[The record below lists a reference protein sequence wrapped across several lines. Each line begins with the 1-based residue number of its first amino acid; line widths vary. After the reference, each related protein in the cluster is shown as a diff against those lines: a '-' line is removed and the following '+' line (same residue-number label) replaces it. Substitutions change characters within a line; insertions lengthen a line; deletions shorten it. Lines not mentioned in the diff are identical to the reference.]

1 MACKSQTPFGYNKC
15 LQIMG
20 HFLFLKHWKTKKK
33 IDELK
38 CKTKLMMQNE
48 ENKVAEYVAFWD
60 FMCVC
65 DLISMEIYFSDFSLI
80 KMNSK

>member
-1 MACKSQTPFGYNKC
+1 
-15 LQIMG
+15 
-20 HFLFLKHWKTKKK
+20 
-33 IDELK
+33 
-38 CKTKLMMQNE
+38 MMQNE